1 MERVPEGDPVELD
14 DPRALD
20 DTLADRVAVRD
31 ELIVLVGVFV
41 PRAVRVRVDVP
52 VLDRV
57 DVGVIVNGLVPVLV
71 RELEIVCV
79 P

>member
-1 MERVPEGDPVELD
+1 M
-14 DPRALD
+14 PRALPE
-20 DTLADRVAVRD
+20 TLADRVAVRD

-52 VLDRV
+52 VLVRV